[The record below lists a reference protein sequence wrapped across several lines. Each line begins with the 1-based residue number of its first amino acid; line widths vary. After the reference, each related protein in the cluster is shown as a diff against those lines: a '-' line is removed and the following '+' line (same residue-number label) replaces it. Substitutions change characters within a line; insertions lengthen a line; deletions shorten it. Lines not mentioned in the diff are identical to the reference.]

1 MGAKKRLLI
10 GFLSLGLVAIVMVT
24 SIAVVLSALNANVNS
39 GFSISYTA
47 KNINAAVAGSY
58 NNSGTEKNMTI
69 SGQEGLLTFNGDQ
82 SDGGGILTL

>member
-1 MGAKKRLLI
+1 MVLI
-10 GFLSLGLVAIVMVT
+10 LAVT
-24 SIAVVLSALNANVNS
+24 SISLVLSALNANVNS

-58 NNSGTEKNMTI
+58 NLSGTEKNMTI
-69 SGQEGLLTFNGDQ
+69 SGQEGLLTFNGTQ